1 MIEQPCS
8 EREQWLSRCEEQL
21 ALAKTAARAKQGRY
35 YLVTRPV
42 KGEPF
47 TTTWTEGLVRWFLN
61 AHRYVDPERWLKWAG
76 EGEGTM
82 TSFGWVKLKPSKTQ
96 EASNVS
102 QAES

>member
-1 MIEQPCS
+1 MTVQPVS
-8 EREQWLSRCEEQL
+8 EREQWLGRCEEQL
-21 ALAKTAARAKQGRY
+21 ARAKTSARAKQGRY

-61 AHRYVDPERWLKWAG
+61 AHRYADPKRWLKWAG

-82 TSFGWVKLKPSKTQ
+82 TSFGWVRLKQSKTQ
-96 EASNVS
+96 EVTHGN
-102 QAES
+102 Q